1 MKIRTDFV
9 TNSSSSSFI
18 TVLIKTKSKK
28 FKARMNF
35 DTGYGNL
42 WDKYISTGV
51 LDKDLDGCTNGREMI
66 DIFNKHLDEDFE
78 SWLKYDADYE
88 YQQMLQI
95 SDFND
100 VVSVKIHEE
109 MNPDDGDEGA
119 SWDYLKKF
127 NR

>member
-28 FKARMNF
+28 IKARMDF

-42 WDKYISTGV
+42 WDKDISQSALGE
-51 LDKDLDGCTNGREMI
+51 DLDGCTNGRDMI
-66 DIFNKHLDEDFE
+66 DVFNKHLDEDFE
-78 SWLKYDADYE
+78 TWLKYDAGNE

-95 SDFND
+95 SNFND

-109 MNPDDGDEGA
+109 MNPDDGDEGE